1 MKKLSALLAL
11 LRADGTVLAACGS
24 GREFIENPA
33 GRTGDRLQA
42 DAALAQQA
50 FAYILKGEGDEV
62 VISTV
67 ERALAS
73 LPGEEPEAAAEAAPA
88 SQDPIASLKEY
99 IHAHLNEDLSLS
111 RLSEVCHFHPVY
123 MSRVFKEAEGVTV
136 GDYINRVRLEKAKE
150 LLTGSRLTVLEIS
163 RQMGFATDNYF
174 CRWFRRQTGFSPHRF
189 REK

>member
-1 MKKLSALLAL
+1 M
-11 LRADGTVLAACGS
+11 
-24 GREFIENPA
+24 
-33 GRTGDRLQA
+33 
-42 DAALAQQA
+42 
-50 FAYILKGEGDEV
+50 

-73 LPGEEPEAAAEAAPA
+73 LPGKEPEAAGSDTVPG

-99 IHAHLNEDLSLS
+99 IQDHLNEDLSLH

-123 MSRVFKEAEGVTV
+123 MSRVFKEAEGVTI

-150 LLTGSRLTVLEIS
+150 LLTGSRMTVLEIS